1 MTLDTILLKS
11 KVDIETLAKHL
22 DLDKIFGESNELER
36 ADNLETNLDLTDF
49 EIVESQ
55 EHSDGFDVSFTDFDG
70 KISLAYFK
78 TIKASESWI
87 DMMMGTS
94 DFVSDNTL
102 TEYQSNL
109 SGKHFYNNS

>member
-1 MTLDTILLKS
+1 MTLDQLLLKNS
-11 KVDIETLAKHL
+11 IDLEAIAKNL

-36 ADNLETNLDLTDF
+36 NDNSETDLNLTDF
-49 EIVESQ
+49 EIVETKT
-55 EHSDGFDVSFTDFDG
+55 GFDVTFTNSVG
-70 KISLAYFK
+70 KVFLAFFK
-78 TIKASESWI
+78 TIKASENWL

>member
-11 KVDIETLAKHL
+11 RVDIETLAKNL
-22 DLDKIFGESNELER
+22 DLDKIFGESKKLER
-36 ADNLETNLDLTDF
+36 VDNSETDLDLTDF

-55 EHSDGFDVSFTDFDG
+55 HGFDVSFTDFDG
-70 KISLAYFK
+70 KISLAFFK
-78 TIKASESWI
+78 TIKASENWI

-94 DFVSDNTL
+94 DFVSDSSL

>member
-11 KVDIETLAKHL
+11 KVDIEMLAKHL

-36 ADNLETNLDLTDF
+36 NDNSETDLDLTEF
-49 EIVESQ
+49 EIIETKS
-55 EHSDGFDVSFTDFDG
+55 GFDIIFTNSVG
-70 KISLAYFK
+70 KVFLAFFK

>member
-1 MTLDTILLKS
+1 MTLDQLLLKNS
-11 KVDIETLAKHL
+11 IDLETLAKNL

-36 ADNLETNLDLTDF
+36 DDNSETDLDLTDF
-49 EIVESQ
+49 EIVETQ
-55 EHSDGFDVSFTDFDG
+55 HGFDVSFTDFDG
-70 KISLAYFK
+70 KIFLAFFK
-78 TIKASESWI
+78 TIKASENWL